1 MSRVGELVIHHVP
14 YLRRYARALAGS
26 QARGDKYVAATLE
39 ALLAEAD
46 EAQVARNPKL
56 ALFRMFHD
64 VWQRLAMPVPT
75 EQRGEADEERSSVKR
90 ALAALPRRER
100 QVYLLNRLERFT
112 PVEIATVLRIQ
123 EAEVEQLLTAA
134 ESDLEDIPSA
144 RILIVEDDPVIS
156 MANARLVQD
165 MGHTVAGT
173 ASTKAEAIALNA
185 SQSPDLLLVDIRLQG
200 GDNGIDAVEEIIKSS
215 SAPVI
220 FVTGHPE
227 DLLTG
232 RKREPA
238 FVLTKPFDPEMLKAV
253 ISQALSFS
261 TTTTTDQPPRYTPEH
276 LRQ

>member
-1 MSRVGELVIHHVP
+1 
-14 YLRRYARALAGS
+14 
-26 QARGDKYVAATLE
+26 
-39 ALLAEAD
+39 
-46 EAQVARNPKL
+46 
-56 ALFRMFHD
+56 MFHD
-64 VWQRLAMPVPT
+64 VWQRLAVPVPLG
-75 EQRGEADEERSSVKR
+75 RGGETDDERSSVKR

-112 PVEIATVLRIQ
+112 PVEIAAILRMQ
-123 EAEVEQLLTAA
+123 EAEIEHLLAVAA
-134 ESDLEDIPSA
+134 SDLEDVPSA

-156 MANARLVQD
+156 LANARLVQD
-165 MGHTVAGT
+165 MGHTVAGV
-173 ASTKAEAIALNA
+173 ASTKDEAIALNA
-185 SQSPDLLLVDIRLQG
+185 AQSPDLLLVDIRLQG

-238 FVLTKPFDPEMLKAV
+238 FVLTKPFDPEALKAV

-261 TTTTTDQPPRYTPEH
+261 TTDQAPE
-276 LRQ
+276 RGPERVRR

>member
-14 YLRRYARALAGS
+14 YLRRYARALTGS

-46 EAQVARNPKL
+46 EAQVAHNPRL

-75 EQRGEADEERSSVKR
+75 EQRGEADDERSSVKR

-112 PVEIATVLRIQ
+112 PPDIATVLRIQ
-123 EAEVEQLLTAA
+123 KAEVEQLLTAA
-134 ESDLEDIPSA
+134 ESDLEDVPSA

-156 MANARLVQD
+156 MANARLVED

-261 TTTTTDQPPRYTPEH
+261 TTTTPDQPPRYAPEH

>member
-1 MSRVGELVIHHVP
+1 MSRVGELVIHHVT
-14 YLRRYARALAGS
+14 YLRRYARALTGS

-56 ALFRMFHD
+56 VLFRMFHD
-64 VWQRLAMPVPT
+64 VWQRLAMPVPL
-75 EQRGEADEERSSVKR
+75 EQRGETDEERSSVKR

-112 PVEIATVLRIQ
+112 PADIAAVLRTQ
-123 EAEVEQLLTAA
+123 EAEIEHLLAAA
-134 ESDLEDIPSA
+134 ETDLEDIPPA

-185 SQSPDLLLVDIRLQG
+185 SQSPDLLLVDIRLRG

-238 FVLTKPFDPEMLKAV
+238 FVITKPFDPEMLKAV

-261 TTTTTDQPPRYTPEH
+261 TTTVTEPSRYTPES

>member
-1 MSRVGELVIHHVP
+1 MSRVGELVIHHVA
-14 YLRRYARALAGS
+14 YLRRYARALTGS

-46 EAQVARNPKL
+46 EAQVARNPRL

-64 VWQRLAMPVPT
+64 VWQRLAMPVPAERPGAT
-75 EQRGEADEERSSVKR
+75 DEERSSVKR

-112 PVEIATVLRIQ
+112 PADIAAVLRTQ
-123 EAEVEQLLTAA
+123 EAEVEHLLAAA
-134 ESDLEDIPSA
+134 ESDLEDVPSA

-185 SQSPDLLLVDIRLQG
+185 SQSPDLLLVDIRLLG
-200 GDNGIDAVEEIIKSS
+200 GDNGIDVVEEIIKSS

-238 FVLTKPFDPEMLKAV
+238 FVITKPFDPEMLKAV

-261 TTTTTDQPPRYTPEH
+261 TTSTTDQPPRYTPEH
-276 LRQ
+276 LQQ

>member
-1 MSRVGELVIHHVP
+1 MSRVGELVIHYVP
-14 YLRRYARALAGS
+14 FLRRYARALTGS

-39 ALLAEAD
+39 ALLAEA
-46 EAQVARNPKL
+46 EEKEVKGNAKL
-56 ALFRMFHD
+56 ALYRMFHD
-64 VWQRLAMPVPT
+64 VWQRLAVPVPLG
-75 EQRGEADEERSSVKR
+75 RGGETDEERSSVKR

-112 PVEIATVLRIQ
+112 PVEIAAILRMQ
-123 EAEVEQLLTAA
+123 QAEIEHLLAVAA
-134 ESDLEDIPSA
+134 SDLEDVPSA

-156 MANARLVQD
+156 LANARLVQD
-165 MGHTVAGT
+165 MGHTVAGV
-173 ASTKAEAIALNA
+173 ASTKDEAIALNA
-185 SQSPDLLLVDIRLQG
+185 AQSPDLLLVDIRLQG

-238 FVLTKPFDPEMLKAV
+238 FVLTKPFDPEALKAV
-253 ISQALSFS
+253 IGQALSFS
-261 TTTTTDQPPRYTPEH
+261 TTDQAPKRGPE
-276 LRQ
+276 RVRR